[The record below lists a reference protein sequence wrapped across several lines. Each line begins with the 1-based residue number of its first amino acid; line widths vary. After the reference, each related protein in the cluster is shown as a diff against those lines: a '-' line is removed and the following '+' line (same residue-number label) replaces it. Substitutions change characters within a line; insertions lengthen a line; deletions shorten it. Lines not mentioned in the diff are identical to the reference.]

1 MTRDLPGGGG
11 ASDDGDASTRR
22 PTTSTDAL
30 VTSASPLFADSTTER
45 RIPRRWVLSW
55 ALWDWGGA
63 AFNAVITTFVFTVYL
78 TGSLF
83 VDPALVAARDAE
95 TEVDGPAHAAVTA
108 AEAPLSSGLGWG
120 LAIAGIVVAL
130 LAPVLGQ
137 RTDGSGRRKLWLGIN
152 TGVVV
157 VMTALMFLVAGE
169 PSYFLLGVTLVAVG
183 TVFYEIATVNYNAML
198 VQVST
203 PKTVGRVS
211 GFGWGAGYLGG
222 IVLLLIVYVGLV
234 TDNGDG
240 TGGIFHAPQDA
251 GLNIRII
258 ALIAA
263 LWTLVFSL
271 PVLISVPE
279 MEKNAPTPRVGFF
292 ASYAVL
298 VRDIAR
304 LWRESRNTVLFLI
317 ASALFRDG
325 LVGVFTFGGI
335 LAQGTFGFSSGQVII
350 FAIAANVVAGV
361 STLLSGRFDDR
372 YGPKPVIVTALVGL
386 VVAGLA
392 VFFLHDGGAT
402 AFWIGGLVLCLFVGP
417 AQSASRTFLTRV
429 TPAGRE
435 GEVFGLYATTGRAVS
450 FLAPLLFATFVAVGG
465 AQYWGILG
473 IVLVLALGLA
483 LLLPVKAPGRAGA
496 RG

>member
-11 ASDDGDASTRR
+11 ASGDGDANTKR

-30 VTSASPLFADSTTER
+30 LTSASPLFSDSSTER
-45 RIPRRWVLSW
+45 RIPRRWVVSW

-95 TEVDGPAHAAVTA
+95 TDLKGPAHAAVTA

-120 LAIAGIVVAL
+120 LAIAGIIVAL

-157 VMTALMFLVAGE
+157 VVTALMFLVVGE
-169 PSYFLLGVTLVAVG
+169 PSYFLLGVALVAIG

-222 IVLLLIVYVGLV
+222 IVLLLIVYFGLV
-234 TDNGDG
+234 TDNPDG
-240 TGGIFHAPQDA
+240 TGGFLHASQDA

-279 MEKNAPTPRVGFF
+279 MAKNARTPRVGFF

-298 VRDIAR
+298 VRDIGR
-304 LWRESRNTVLFLI
+304 LWKESRNTVLFLI

-361 STLLSGRFDDR
+361 STLISGRFDDR

-402 AFWIGGLVLCLFVGP
+402 AFWVGGLVLCLFVGP

-429 TPAGRE
+429 TPVGRE

-473 IVLVLALGLA
+473 IVLVLAIGLGL
-483 LLLPVKAPGRAGA
+483 LIPVKAPRSVRLG
-496 RG
+496 

>member
-11 ASDDGDASTRR
+11 ASGDDDATTRR

-45 RIPRRWVLSW
+45 RIPRRWVVSW

-95 TEVDGPAHAAVTA
+95 TDLNGPAHAAVTA

-152 TGVVV
+152 TGIVV
-157 VMTALMFLVAGE
+157 VMTALMFFVAGE
-169 PSYFLLGVTLVAVG
+169 PSYFLLGVTLVAIG

-222 IVLLLIVYVGLV
+222 IVLLLIVYFGLV

-240 TGGIFHAPQDA
+240 TGGLFHAPEDA

-271 PVLISVPE
+271 PVLIAVPE
-279 MEKNAPTPRVGFF
+279 MEKNVRTPRVGFF

-298 VRDIAR
+298 VRDIGR
-304 LWRESRNTVLFLI
+304 LWKESRNTVLFLI

-372 YGPKPVIVTALVGL
+372 YGPKPVIMTALVGL

-483 LLLPVKAPGRAGA
+483 LLIPVRSPALAM